1 MSITD
6 ISAVAEK
13 LKHLSPESFS
23 ILIEGF
29 EKYVSNRSRNF
40 PGGNFARLMF
50 KLNRGEEKVKEK
62 KFSLR
67 FLMEWEEELRQAGK
81 PEEASKRSLARLLM
95 NISYDISIK
104 GDKEILLSAA
114 RRLDL
119 QGKESLAI
127 CSCLHVWLHS

>member
-13 LKHLSPESFS
+13 LKHLSLKSFD
-23 ILIEGF
+23 ILKEGF
-29 EKYVSNRSRNF
+29 VKYVSNRSQNF
-40 PGGNFARLMF
+40 PGGNFARLMY
-50 KLNRGEEKVKEK
+50 KLKTGEEKVKEK
-62 KFSLR
+62 KFPLR

-95 NISYDISIK
+95 NISYNISIK
-104 GDKEILLSAA
+104 VDKEILISAA

-119 QGKESLAI
+119 QGKKSLAV